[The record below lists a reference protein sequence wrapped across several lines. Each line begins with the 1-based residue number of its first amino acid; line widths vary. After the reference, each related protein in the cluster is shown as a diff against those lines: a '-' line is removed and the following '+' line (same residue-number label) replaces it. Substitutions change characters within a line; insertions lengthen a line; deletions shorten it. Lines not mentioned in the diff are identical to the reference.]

1 MSLHLYCLTVKH
13 EIMKKSVLV
22 IAMMLMCA
30 PFINAQE
37 YIYFGVK
44 GGVNFS
50 SFTGDGFDDFVDP
63 EERTAFHLGLLAEI
77 PVGERFSIQ
86 PEVLYSA
93 QGYDVVSRDGAND
106 VEYQLDYINVP
117 ILAKVYLFDKFSIE
131 AGPQIGFLV
140 HEELDYNPTGDGGDI
155 TLDEDQFKSVDFA
168 IGLGASYKIS
178 NFFVSGRYN
187 IGLSDIYDIEGA
199 DAKNSVIQAGVGLMF

>member
-1 MSLHLYCLTVKH
+1 
-13 EIMKKSVLV
+13 MKKSVLV
-22 IAMMLMCA
+22 IALMIMSTT
-30 PFINAQE
+30 FISAQE
-37 YIYFGVK
+37 YVYFGVK

-50 SFTGDGFDDFVDP
+50 SFSGDGYDDFVDP

-77 PVGERFSIQ
+77 PVSDRFSIQ

-93 QGYDVVSRDGAND
+93 QGYDISSRDGADD

-117 ILAKVYLFDKFSIE
+117 VLAKFYLFNKFSIE

-140 HEELDYNPTGDGGDI
+140 NEEVDTNPTGDGGDI
-155 TLDEDQFKSVDFA
+155 VLGEDQFKSVDFGV
-168 IGLGASYKIS
+168 GLGLSYKLS
-178 NFFVSGRYN
+178 NFFISGRYN
-187 IGLSDIYDIEGA
+187 IGLSDIYDIEGV

>member
-1 MSLHLYCLTVKH
+1 
-13 EIMKKSVLV
+13 MKKSVLV
-22 IAMMLMCA
+22 IALMIMSTT
-30 PFINAQE
+30 FISAQE

-50 SFTGDGFDDFVDP
+50 SFNGDGYDDFVDP
-63 EERTAFHLGLLAEI
+63 EERTSFHLGLLAEI
-77 PVGERFSIQ
+77 PVSDRFSIQ

-93 QGYDVVSRDGAND
+93 QGYDISSIDGGDD

-117 ILAKVYLFDKFSIE
+117 VLAKVYLFNRFSIE

-140 HEELDYNPTGDGGDI
+140 HEEVDTNPTGDGGDFN
-155 TLDEDQFKSVDFA
+155 LNDDQFKKVDFGV
-168 IGLGASYKIS
+168 GLGASYKFS
-178 NFFVSGRYN
+178 NFFISGRYTL
-187 IGLSDIYDIEGA
+187 GLTDIYDIEGV